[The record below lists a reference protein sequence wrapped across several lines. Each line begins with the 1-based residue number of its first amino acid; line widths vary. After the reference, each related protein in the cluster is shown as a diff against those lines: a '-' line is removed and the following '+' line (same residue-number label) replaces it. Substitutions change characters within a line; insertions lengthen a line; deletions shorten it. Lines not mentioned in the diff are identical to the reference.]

1 MESAHEAISRTKE
14 EQMMHISYHELAE
27 ISKQKAREVVRK
39 VLENNGGNVSKTARI
54 LGIARKTVRRA
65 RDGSLEDY
73 SRRPKN
79 MPRRIEQHFEDLI
92 VVEGK
97 MTGYGAQRLT
107 GFLFQKY
114 GHELSMYTVKKVLK
128 RNCVAKKKIRTKG
141 GTRRHLYDYEHLE
154 AFREF
159 QLDTKHILDKRA
171 LPSAVYE
178 HILKHKL
185 PKYEWNMVDVA
196 TRARFTAYSHTLSA
210 VYGFSFVTMVL
221 LWLRGHNVRGE
232 ISIRVDNGMEFCGGS
247 EQKLEEWNSLLGLL
261 GAELKPIPPG
271 AKHLQAIVEN
281 THRKDDESFFA
292 IYPGRCENTE
302 AFLHR
307 TQRWQDTWN
316 TARPSYG
323 IAMKQ
328 RTPLQKLRDSKAM
341 ISDHVVTFPVLLME
355 DVVKSI
361 GPAVKWFET
370 YLGIRYLR
378 LSGTYVCARYP

>member
-1 MESAHEAISRTKE
+1 MT
-14 EQMMHISYHELAE
+14 ISYHELAE
-27 ISKQKAREVVRK
+27 ISKQKAREILRK
-39 VLENNGGNVSKTARI
+39 VLHKNEGNVSKTASI

-65 RDGSLEDY
+65 RDGTLEDY

-79 MPRRIEQHFEDLI
+79 MPRKIEQHFEDLI
-92 VVEGK
+92 VVEGRI
-97 MTGYGAQRLT
+97 TGYGAQRLT

-114 GHELSMYTVKKVLK
+114 RYELSMYTVKKVLR
-128 RNCVAKKKIRTKG
+128 RNAVAKKKVRTKG
-141 GTRRHLYDYEHLE
+141 GSRRHLYDYEHME
-154 AFREF
+154 PFREF

-185 PKYEWNMVDVA
+185 PKYEWNIVDVG
-196 TRARFTAYSHTLSA
+196 TRARFTAYSHSLSS

-232 ISIRVDNGMEFCGGS
+232 ISIRVDNGAEFCGGS

-281 THRKDDESFFA
+281 SHRKDDESFLA
-292 IYPGRCENTE
+292 IHPVRCKDTP
-302 AFLHR
+302 AFLHKA
-307 TQRWQDTWN
+307 QRWQDTWN

-323 IAMKQ
+323 IAMHG
-328 RTPLQKLRDSKAM
+328 RTPLKKLRDVKAM
-341 ISDHVVTFPVLLME
+341 ISDHIVTFPVLLME

-370 YLGIRYLR
+370 YLGIQFLR
-378 LSGTYVCARYP
+378 LGGTYVYAGYLHESIHELELTNSDNYV